1 MYQCGHKSVII
12 DTILNSNG
20 YRVMVRTANGALS
33 LALLAAL
40 TVCPLLPLHAETQWV
55 KARLG
60 SFETISD
67 SGRKSAIQGLSQFEQ
82 FRFALGTA
90 MGVPDL
96 RLDPPVRILVFRN
109 AQDMA
114 SQGCAG
120 FQTGRDR
127 VMTCTT
133 SDGQLPPV
141 LIRELT
147 RRLLDENFANLPGPM
162 ERAIET
168 FFSTVQS
175 NAVHVT
181 WGTAPP
187 ASERTREWALLH
199 RLITQPDYAGRAH
212 IYLHNLASGMDS
224 NGAVRSLSEDP
235 AKFNAEIDRY
245 YAAGVFNSAQA
256 PNRPLNPERDFQ
268 TTILTSD
275 EGQLMRADM
284 LTKGSAEIYQALLK
298 SGKHAAEAHEGLA
311 VLAMRAG
318 DVQQARIHMDAA
330 REAGTHNV
338 VALTSYGSMEK
349 DSEKAITI
357 LKEALTLDPKYA
369 PAHWALGE
377 KVDEPPR
384 RMMEW
389 KQAVALAPRN
399 YDWWVQY
406 AKLCIDQKQY
416 AEAGRA
422 WLSAAQSAP
431 DVARREQAL
440 GARSQIDQLRLDDE
454 DAIRRKEA
462 AAKAADIERLKAQ
475 ARKEIADLEARA
487 NTRPLSK
494 EEAAKVVD
502 WDVVNGPPATITG
515 TLVRVDCAGK
525 QFTLSVRDAAG
536 KIQRLLVSDPSHI
549 ELKGGDGTFHCGVQK
564 ATGVTIHYNTSTD
577 KKKTLLGEVTGIEYR

>member
-1 MYQCGHKSVII
+1 VYPQF
-12 DTILNSNG
+12 T
-20 YRVMVRTANGALS
+20 
-33 LALLAAL
+33 
-40 TVCPLLPLHAETQWV
+40 LHAETQWV

-82 FRFALGTA
+82 FRFALGSA

-96 RLDPPVRILVFRN
+96 RLDPPLRILVFRN

-133 SDGQLPPV
+133 SEGQLPPV
-141 LIRELT
+141 LVRELT
-147 RRLLDENFANLPGPM
+147 RQLLETNFASLPGPM

-181 WGTAPP
+181 WGTPPP

-224 NGAVRSLSEDP
+224 SGAIRSLSEDP

-245 YAAGVFNSAQA
+245 YAAGVFNSSQA
-256 PNRPLNPERDFQ
+256 PNRPLNPERDFN

-284 LTKGSAEIYQALLK
+284 LTKGSAEIYQTLLK
-298 SGKHAAEAHEGLA
+298 SGKHVAEAHEGLA

-318 DVQQARIHMDAA
+318 DAQQARIHMEAA

-338 VALTSYGSMEK
+338 VALTSYGSLEK
-349 DSEKAITI
+349 DPEQAITI

-377 KVDEPPR
+377 KISEAPR

-406 AKLCIDQKQY
+406 AKLCIGQKQF

-431 DVARREQAL
+431 DVPRREQAL
-440 GARSQIDQLRLDDE
+440 TARGQIDQLRLDDE
-454 DAIRRKEA
+454 YELRRKEA
-462 AAKAADIERLKAQ
+462 AAKAAEINRLKAQ
-475 ARKEIADLEARA
+475 ARKEIADMEARV

-494 EEAAKVVD
+494 DEADKIVD
-502 WDVVNGPPATITG
+502 WDVVNGAPATIAG

-525 QFTLSVRDAAG
+525 QLTLNVKDPAG
-536 KIQRLLVSDPSHI
+536 KIQRLLVSDPSHVEI
-549 ELKGGDGTFHCGVQK
+549 KGGDGTFHCGVQK
-564 ATGVTIHYNTSTD
+564 AIGVTIRYNTATD

>member
-1 MYQCGHKSVII
+1 MKVVRQMPRALAQL
-12 DTILNSNG
+12 ILVS
-20 YRVMVRTANGALS
+20 LS
-33 LALLAAL
+33 LPQLLR
-40 TVCPLLPLHAETQWV
+40 AETQWV

-67 SGRKSAIQGLSQFEQ
+67 SGRHAAIQGLSQFEQ
-82 FRFALGTA
+82 FRFALGTV

-96 RLDPPVRILVFRN
+96 RLDPPLRILVFRN
-109 AQDMA
+109 AQEMS
-114 SQGCAG
+114 SQGYAG

-133 SDGQLPPV
+133 AEGQLPPQ

-147 RRLLDENFANLPGPM
+147 RQLLEGNFANMPM
-162 ERAIET
+162 PIERAIES

-181 WGTAPP
+181 WGAPP
-187 ASERTREWALLH
+187 PVQERTREWALLH

-212 IYLHNLASGMDS
+212 IYLHNLANGMDS
-224 NGAVRSLSEDP
+224 NGAIRSLSEDP
-235 AKFNAEIDRY
+235 VKFNAEVDRY
-245 YAAGVFNSAQA
+245 FAAGVFNSTQA
-256 PNRPLNPERDFQ
+256 PNRPLNPERDFT

-284 LTKGSAEIYQALLK
+284 LAPGSAEIYRTLLK
-298 SGKHAAEAHEGLA
+298 AGKHAAEDHEGLA
-311 VLAMRAG
+311 ILAMRSG
-318 DVQQARIHMDAA
+318 DKSQARTHMEAA

-338 VALTSYGSMEK
+338 VALTSYGSLQK
-349 DSEKAITI
+349 DSEQAIAI

-377 KVDEPPR
+377 KIDEAPR

-422 WLSAAQSAP
+422 WLGAAQAAP
-431 DVARREQAL
+431 DVPRREQAL
-440 GARSQIDQLRLDDE
+440 TARGQIDQLRLDDE
-454 DAIRRKEA
+454 YEIRRKDA
-462 AAKAADIERLKAQ
+462 AAKAADIDRLKSQ
-475 ARKEIADLEARA
+475 ARKEIADMEARV
-487 NTRPLSK
+487 NTRPMSK
-494 EEAAKVVD
+494 DEAAKIVD
-502 WDVVNGPPATITG
+502 WADVNSLGETLKG

-525 QFTLSVRDAAG
+525 QLTLNVKDAGG
-536 KIQRLLVSDPSHI
+536 KVQRLLVSDPTHVEI
-549 ELKGGDGTFHCGVQK
+549 KGGDGTFHCGDQK
-564 ATGVTIHYNTSTD
+564 ARRVTVVYNPSVSDRKGV
-577 KKKTLLGEVTGIEYR
+577 LGEVTGIELR